1 LHGKKNIRKN
11 SVYADQRKTAKK
23 LNYKNQEVRSKKDEV
38 NNNSL
43 FLFLLSSII
52 YKKMKTA
59 YIVKAYRTAVGKA
72 PKGVFRFK
80 RPDELAAETI
90 QFMMNELPDFDKRR
104 IDDVMVGNAMPEAEQ
119 GLNMG
124 RLISLMGLKIE
135 DVPGVTVNRYCA
147 SGLETIG
154 MATAK
159 IQSGMADCIIAGGA
173 ESMSF
178 IPMGGYKPTPDYAVA
193 KAGNEDYYWGMGL
206 TAEAVAQQYNISRED
221 QDEFAFN
228 SHMKALKAQSEGK
241 FDKQIVP
248 ITIEQTFINENGKKE
263 TKSYIVNKD
272 EGPRAGTSVE
282 VLAGLRPVFA
292 ADGSVTAGNS
302 SQMSD
307 GAAFVLIMSEEM
319 VKELNLTPIARL
331 VNFASAG
338 VEPRIMGIGPV
349 KAIPKALK
357 QAGLLLKDIDLIELN
372 EAFASQSLAVI
383 RELGLNPDIVN
394 VNGGAI
400 AMGHPL
406 GCTGAKLSVQ
416 LFEEMKLRGN
426 KYGIVSMCVGT
437 GQGSA
442 GIYEL
447 L

>member
-1 LHGKKNIRKN
+1 
-11 SVYADQRKTAKK
+11 
-23 LNYKNQEVRSKKDEV
+23 
-38 NNNSL
+38 
-43 FLFLLSSII
+43 
-52 YKKMKTA
+52 MKTA

-90 QFMMNELPDFDKRR
+90 QFMMNELPDFDKTR

-119 GLNMG
+119 GLNVG
-124 RLISLMGLKIE
+124 RLISLMGLKVT

-193 KAGNEDYYWGMGL
+193 AAGNEDYYWGMGL
-206 TAEAVAQQYNISRED
+206 TAEAVAKQYAISRED

-228 SHMKALKAQSEGK
+228 SHQKALKAQAEGK

-248 ITIEQTFINENGKKE
+248 INVEQTFINENGKKE
-263 TKSYIVNKD
+263 TKTYTVSKD
-272 EGPRAGTSVE
+272 EGPRADTN
-282 VLAGLRPVFA
+282 LAALGNLKPVFS

-319 VKELNLTPIARL
+319 VKELGVTPIARL
-331 VNFASAG
+331 VNYASAG

-357 QAGLLLKDIDLIELN
+357 QAGLTLNDIDLIELN
-372 EAFASQSLAVI
+372 EAFASQSLAVV
-383 RELGLNPDIVN
+383 RELGLNPEIVN

-400 AMGHPL
+400 ALGHPL

-416 LFEEMKLRGN
+416 LFDEMKRRGS

-447 L
+447 M

>member
-1 LHGKKNIRKN
+1 
-11 SVYADQRKTAKK
+11 
-23 LNYKNQEVRSKKDEV
+23 
-38 NNNSL
+38 
-43 FLFLLSSII
+43 
-52 YKKMKTA
+52 MKTA

-72 PKGVFRFK
+72 PKGLFRFK

-90 QFMMNELPDFDKRR
+90 EFMMLELPNFDKTR

-119 GLNMG
+119 GLNVG
-124 RLISLMGLKIE
+124 RLISLMGLKVD

-159 IQSGMADCIIAGGA
+159 IQSGMAHCIIAGGA

-206 TAEAVAQQYNISRED
+206 TSEAVAKQFNISRAD
-221 QDEFAFN
+221 QDEFAFQ
-228 SHMKALKAQSEGK
+228 SHNKSLKAQADGK
-241 FDKQIVP
+241 FDSQIVP
-248 ITIEQTFINENGKKE
+248 ITVEQTFINENGKKE

-272 EGPRAGTSVE
+272 EGPRFGTSIE
-282 VLAGLRPVFA
+282 GLANLRPVFA

-307 GAAFVLIMSEEM
+307 GAAFVLVMSEEM
-319 VKELNLTPIARL
+319 VKELNLEPIARL

-349 KAIPKALK
+349 KAIPKVLK
-357 QAGLLLKDIDLIELN
+357 QAGLTLNDIDLIELN
-372 EAFASQSLAVI
+372 EAFASQALAVT
-383 RELGLNPDIVN
+383 RELNLNPDIIN

-400 AMGHPL
+400 ALGHPL

-416 LFEEMKLRGN
+416 LFEEMRLRKS

-437 GQGSA
+437 GQGTA
-442 GIYEL
+442 GVYEFL
-447 L
+447 AP

>member
-1 LHGKKNIRKN
+1 
-11 SVYADQRKTAKK
+11 
-23 LNYKNQEVRSKKDEV
+23 
-38 NNNSL
+38 
-43 FLFLLSSII
+43 
-52 YKKMKTA
+52 MKTA

-90 QFMMNELPDFDKRR
+90 QFMMKDLPDFDKTR

-119 GLNMG
+119 GLNVA
-124 RLISLMGLKIE
+124 RLISLMGLKVT

-159 IQSGMADCIIAGGA
+159 IQCGMADCIIAGGT

-178 IPMGGYKPTPDYAVA
+178 IPMGGYKPSPDYAIT
-193 KAGNEDYYWGMGL
+193 KEGHEDYYWGMGL
-206 TAEAVAQQYNISRED
+206 TAEAVAKQFNVSRED

-228 SHMKALKAQSEGK
+228 SHQKALKAQAEGK

-263 TKSYIVNKD
+263 TKSYTVTKD
-272 EGPRAGTSVE
+272 EGPRADTTLDALGK
-282 VLAGLRPVFA
+282 LKPVFA

-307 GAAFVLIMSEEM
+307 GAAFVLVMSEEL
-319 VKELNLTPIARL
+319 VKELNITPIARL

-338 VEPRIMGIGPV
+338 VEPRIMVIGPV

-357 QAGLLLKDIDLIELN
+357 QAGLTLNDIGLIELN
-372 EAFASQSLAVI
+372 EAFASQALAVT

-400 AMGHPL
+400 ALGHPL

-416 LFEEMKLRGN
+416 LFDEMKRRGD

-442 GIYEL
+442 GVYEVL
-447 L
+447 